1 MSNYLLKREY
11 LINIIYLNK
20 PNAWLLVVGCISYI
34 KYVPS
39 LILGLIRGKRGRGG
53 LGEPGWE
60 RWAVCVE
67 WLGPQSWRCSADN
80 ISPSV
85 CQPPRQGWQ
94 KRERERERKRAREK
108 NAMKKEKLIER
119 KHVKGR
125 GSAWTSGSSEY
136 GKPPL
141 RFCPLKR
148 IEGTA
153 SPLAGKSRGP
163 GFSQRNAAT
172 IKGARRPMLGARRS
186 QSGCL
191 HTEGIQ
197 AWIKG
202 A

>member
-1 MSNYLLKREY
+1 
-11 LINIIYLNK
+11 
-20 PNAWLLVVGCISYI
+20 
-34 KYVPS
+34 
-39 LILGLIRGKRGRGG
+39 
-53 LGEPGWE
+53 
-60 RWAVCVE
+60 
-67 WLGPQSWRCSADN
+67 
-80 ISPSV
+80 
-85 CQPPRQGWQ
+85 
-94 KRERERERKRAREK
+94 
-108 NAMKKEKLIER
+108 MKKEKLIER

-136 GKPPL
+136 GKLPL
-141 RFCPLKR
+141 RFCPLRR

-172 IKGARRPMLGARRS
+172 IKGARRPMLGAHRS